1 MSVFGWKYSVWLPWL
16 LFLHLPHRWKR
27 MRACSHQTPPENLP
41 SHRFPW
47 RFSELIVC
55 RLVQLHVSSWNKG
68 VWLARTCFLH
78 GFLLLP
84 HKVQSA
90 VGLRGS
96 GAQIPDSC
104 VSTAADDQLLQVGRP
119 AAERAARQAASRQA
133 SPENMAPA
141 ATQRGSE
148 PTSSR
153 RLRRSRRR
161 GMRQKDTPCRCC
173 RQQRQVVTQE
183 RSTSRRRLCWNRRRG
198 MPQLHR
204 QHRQQRQV
212 GTRPCET
219 TNTASI
225 VASVVPTND
234 AYVAICTRCARA
246 VCRCMGASRR
256 TSRSAVVRFSCPVN

>member
-1 MSVFGWKYSVWLPWL
+1 MSVFGWKYSVWLPRL
-16 LFLHLPHRWKR
+16 LSLHLPHRWKR

-47 RFSELIVC
+47 RFSELILC
-55 RLVQLHVSSWNKG
+55 QLVQLHVSSWKHG
-68 VWLARTCFLH
+68 VWLAWPRLLH

-84 HKVQSA
+84 HKVRSA

-96 GAQIPDSC
+96 GAEIPDAC
-104 VSTAADDQLLQVGRP
+104 VSTAADDQLLQV
-119 AAERAARQAASRQA
+119 S
-133 SPENMAPA
+133 SAPT
-141 ATQRGSE
+141 ATKRGSE

-153 RLRRSRRR
+153 RLRWSRRR
-161 GMRQKDTPCRCC
+161 GMRQKDTPCCCC

-183 RSTSRRRLCWNRRRG
+183 RSTSRRRLCWSRRRG
-198 MPQLHR
+198 MPQLHC

-225 VASVVPTND
+225 VASVVATND
-234 AYVAICTRCARA
+234 AYGAICTRCARA
-246 VCRCMGASRR
+246 VCRCIGAM
-256 TSRSAVVRFSCPVN
+256 